1 MKSSSFN
8 RNEEQDNDDTFESKD
23 IFSTTDPFESSTSL
37 NDGDAGGG
45 FNTIMGNNN
54 LSNNP
59 LMFGYHANGYDHSN
73 DFLMNFYA
81 SQRTNYSPFMANTC
95 NLVPTTLTNIHHHPS
110 PLPTTNSSP
119 LVNNSSCSS
128 SYNPFHQHFCV
139 ITTTNASLQ
148 DDDNDINSNND
159 NWANFDSSVDNF
171 ADFDSHFA
179 NMTPATFNP
188 SADPDTD
195 AKTSDGFSQ
204 SEPPCFVSTTQV
216 LEISSVP
223 PVTQAQQQDDDQEV
237 SSPIKFQLGPNPT
250 PIDSIIPP
258 STTLNNI
265 IKSFDELDD
274 EEFFSLRDD
283 SNDMS
288 SLTDDNDKK
297 FTFENTEVPEDD
309 DDDFASA
316 DER

>member
-1 MKSSSFN
+1 
-8 RNEEQDNDDTFESKD
+8 
-23 IFSTTDPFESSTSL
+23 
-37 NDGDAGGG
+37 
-45 FNTIMGNNN
+45 
-54 LSNNP
+54 
-59 LMFGYHANGYDHSN
+59 MFGYHTNGAYDHSN

-81 SQRTNYSPFMANTC
+81 SQCTNYSPFMANSC
-95 NLVPTTLTNIHHHPS
+95 NIVPTTLTNIHHPS
-110 PLPTTNSSP
+110 PLSINSSSI
-119 LVNNSSCSS
+119 NNSCSS

-139 ITTTNASLQ
+139 LTSTNASLQ
-148 DDDNDINSNND
+148 DGDNDINSNNND

-179 NMTPATFNP
+179 NMMPATFTTAAEGEERPNE
-188 SADPDTD
+188 TEH
-195 AKTSDGFSQ
+195 FQ
-204 SEPPCFVSTTQV
+204 QHEPPCFIATTQV

-223 PVTQAQQQDDDQEV
+223 PCATGQQEEQPKEP
-237 SSPIKFQLGPNPT
+237 SPIKFQLGPNPT
-250 PIDSIIPP
+250 PIDSFIPP
-258 STTLNNI
+258 ATTINNI

-297 FTFENTEVPEDD
+297 FNFEQTEVPDDD

>member
-1 MKSSSFN
+1 MKSSRFDPDN
-8 RNEEQDNDDTFESKD
+8 EQDNDDSFRSKD
-23 IFSTTDPFESSTSL
+23 IFATTDPFESSSSL
-37 NDGDAGGG
+37 EAGDAGG
-45 FNTIMGNNN
+45 FNAIMGNNN
-54 LSNNP
+54 ISNNP
-59 LMFGYHANGYDHSN
+59 LMFGYHSANGYDHSN

-81 SQRTNYSPFMANTC
+81 SQHINYSPFMANTC
-95 NLVPTTLTNIHHHPS
+95 NIVPTTLTNIHHHPS
-110 PLPTTNSSP
+110 PLSTTNSSP
-119 LVNNSSCSS
+119 IVNNSSCSS

-139 ITTTNASLQ
+139 ITSSNASLN
-148 DDDNDINSNND
+148 DGDNDINSNND
-159 NWANFDSSVDNF
+159 NWANFDSSLDNF

-179 NMTPATFNP
+179 NMTPASFTP
-188 SADPDTD
+188 ADFESTVKGTGEFD
-195 AKTSDGFSQ
+195 
-204 SEPPCFVSTTQV
+204 PPCFVATTQV

-223 PVTQAQQQDDDQEV
+223 PIQQESQQDQQMPPQEG

-250 PIDSIIPP
+250 PIDAKMEPA
-258 STTLNNI
+258 TTLNNI

-283 SNDMS
+283 SNEMS